1 MNPWESLEAFKLH
14 QQNEATR
21 KLKQINDTLAR
32 QSSGSSTGVDS
43 AALQEQKRLLS
54 KQAAAFTEQAE
65 AQDRQTQLIRKQLE
79 QLQQESADT
88 KEAEERQ
95 KQRRDALY
103 SLKVQFDDILEQLE
117 EEGLALFCAKSYLTS

>member
-79 QLQQESADT
+79 QLQQQYLN
-88 KEAEERQ
+88 RQ
-95 KQRRDALY
+95 LQITRIQQTVFKMQVIFLM
-103 SLKVQFDDILEQLE
+103 
-117 EEGLALFCAKSYLTS
+117 